1 MAPRIILIAAVVVAI
16 ALFVGF
22 VLTVVME
29 GQSPTA

>member
-1 MAPRIILIAAVVVAI
+1 MAARVILIAAVVVAV

-22 VLTVVME
+22 VITVAME